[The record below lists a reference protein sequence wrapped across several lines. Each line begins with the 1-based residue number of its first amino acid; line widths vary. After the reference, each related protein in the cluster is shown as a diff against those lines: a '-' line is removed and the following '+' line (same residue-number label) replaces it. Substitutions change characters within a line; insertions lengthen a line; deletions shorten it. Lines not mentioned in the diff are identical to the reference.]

1 MRYTLEQRIFMYDEY
16 IKHKSFVECCVAF
29 IQKYPGVKLPRKS
42 VVRKL
47 VARFRTTGSLLDEIP
62 EADKRRNRGLVQIQ
76 NKLQTKDKTSRL
88 VGGQY
93 RRTNGPATRAI
104 TRNARV
110 SLLRTSILNSSCN
123 NEEFTGEVVCLLLHS

>member
-47 VARFRTTGSLLDEIP
+47 VAKFRATGSLLDEED
-62 EADKRRNRGLVQIQ
+62 EANKRRNKRRVHIQ
-76 NKLQTKDKTSRL
+76 NELKAKGKTSRS
-88 VGGQY
+88 VAGQC
-93 RRTNGPATRAI
+93 RRTNGPTTRAL
-104 TRNARV
+104 TRNVMV
-110 SLLRTSILNSSCN
+110 S
-123 NEEFTGEVVCLLLHS
+123 FT